1 MQWQFVVPH
10 EDEFIQEWGIELES
24 ERSAASETVRLVKLD
39 LGPDDHVVFSF
50 DVMGMS
56 LRFRRVTRGT
66 VVTEIF
72 REAATRLSIGW
83 VGESR
88 QFVTEFNTDSLTG
101 RLEITVGESVEIRDQ
116 MLFV

>member
-10 EDEFIQEWGIELES
+10 EDEFIQELGIELEAAH
-24 ERSAASETVRLVKLD
+24 SAGSRTVRQVRLD

-56 LRFRRVTRGT
+56 VRFRRVVRGA
-66 VVTEIF
+66 VVTDIF

-88 QFVTEFNTDSLTG
+88 QFVTEFNTDSLAG
-101 RLEITVGESVEIRDQ
+101 RLEITIGESVEILDK